1 MELVTV
7 CCWVV
12 SHAVCIALIRAVDME
27 VGGGSEVCRGC
38 IQLGN
43 VDAVLAA
50 AEVEF

>member
-12 SHAVCIALIRAVDME
+12 SQAFCIALVRAIDME
-27 VGGGSEVCRGC
+27 VGGGSEDCRGC

-43 VDAVLAA
+43 VDGVLAA
-50 AEVEF
+50 AKVES